1 VWILIPDA
9 DGKKHKLPG
18 RIISI
23 FFLDI
28 IEDLNAAKIEPSSKH
43 AEQTHHFF
51 PCIFDVKVLK
61 RKRQNIVRNVG
72 LGF

>member
-43 AEQTHHFF
+43 AVFSLASLTSR
-51 PCIFDVKVLK
+51 C
-61 RKRQNIVRNVG
+61 
-72 LGF
+72 